1 MLIWLFLVGWLT
13 TRLALIVRDEPLS
26 SRFLASL
33 MTVQLLWCWL
43 TLGGSFASLSLSG
56 LMLLALI
63 VPERLLPQSWLN
75 DGRLAATLLMLV
87 TLALLADAL
96 PAPAWHSRFE
106 AWLWHLGINTAQL
119 TRALIWLTG
128 FLLVA
133 NEANL
138 LIRSLFHRFA
148 LEPRLNND
156 GNANDNNSQTEVDA
170 REYNA
175 GRVIGILER
184 WLMYLVLV
192 SSTNYNVIAIIIAAK
207 GFARFRQLEERAF
220 AEYVLIGTLASTLV
234 TIGIAESLRSILSQ

>member
-13 TRLALIVRDEPLS
+13 SRLALIVRDEPLG
-26 SRFLASL
+26 SRFLISL
-33 MTVQLLWCWL
+33 LTLQLLWCWL
-43 TLGGSFASLSLSG
+43 TLGLSFASLSLAG

-96 PAPAWHSRFE
+96 PAPVWQRSFE
-106 AWLWHLGINTAQL
+106 AWLWNLGMSTAQL

-138 LIRSLFHRFA
+138 LIRSLFHRFS
-148 LEPRLNND
+148 LEPRLTANSDAD
-156 GNANDNNSQTEVDA
+156 GDDSQTQVDA

-192 SSTNYNVIAIIIAAK
+192 SSANYNVIAIIIAAK

>member
-1 MLIWLFLVGWLT
+1 MMTWLFLVGWLT
-13 TRLALIVRDEPLS
+13 SRLALIARDKPLEA
-26 SRFLASL
+26 RFLVSL
-33 MTVQLLWCWL
+33 LVGQMLWWLL
-43 TLGGSFASLSLSG
+43 TLGVSVASVSLAG
-56 LMLLALI
+56 LLILALI
-63 VPERLLPQSWLN
+63 APERLLPASWLN
-75 DGRLAATLLMLV
+75 DARLAATLIMLISLMF
-87 TLALLADAL
+87 LADAL
-96 PAPAWHSRFE
+96 PAPAWQTALANGLWSLGLSTE
-106 AWLWHLGINTAQL
+106 AA

-138 LIRSLFHRFA
+138 LIRSLFRRFS
-148 LEPRLNND
+148 LEPKLPQAEPDSAEN
-156 GNANDNNSQTEVDA
+156 VDA

-192 SSTNYNVIAIIIAAK
+192 SSANYNVIALIIAAK

-234 TIGIAESLRSILSQ
+234 TIGIAESLRSILAQ

>member
-1 MLIWLFLVGWLT
+1 MLVWLMLVGWLSS
-13 TRLALIVRDEPLS
+13 RLTLIARDEPLS
-26 SRFLASL
+26 RRFLAALLSF
-33 MTVQLLWCWL
+33 QLLWWWL
-43 TLGGSFASLSLSG
+43 TLGGSTASLSLAG

-63 VPERLLPQSWLN
+63 VPERLLPASWLN
-75 DGRLAATLLMLV
+75 EGRLAATLVMLS
-87 TLALLADAL
+87 TLAILAGELSAL
-96 PAPAWHSRFE
+96 PRQEVVESALGSFGLSPA
-106 AWLWHLGINTAQL
+106 TV
-119 TRALIWLTG
+119 TRALIGLTG

-138 LIRSLFHRFA
+138 IIRSLFRRFH
-148 LEPRLNND
+148 LEPRLPA
-156 GNANDNNSQTEVDA
+156 ANDEAEVDA

-192 SSTNYNVIAIIIAAK
+192 TSANYNVIAIIIAAK

-234 TIGIAESLRSILSQ
+234 TIGIAESIRLLLG